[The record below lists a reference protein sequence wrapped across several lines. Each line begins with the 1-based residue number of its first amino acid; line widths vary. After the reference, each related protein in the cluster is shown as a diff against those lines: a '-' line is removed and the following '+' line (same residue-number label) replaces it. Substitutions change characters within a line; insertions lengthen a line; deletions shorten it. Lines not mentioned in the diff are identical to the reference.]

1 MRPWLLSPSNR
12 IEAEGSAL
20 LEFVVVVVV
29 LLVPIAL
36 ALAVLLRVHLV
47 QAELREVTA
56 AAALAVAR
64 DGGGSMTARRVVA
77 DLWSESRVPTVAVR
91 CRSACGSA
99 TAAWEVRLATE
110 VDLSPL
116 PGRIEVA
123 YAHTHVRDR
132 FGAWRHG

>member
-1 MRPWLLSPSNR
+1 M
-12 IEAEGSAL
+12 

-64 DGGGSMTARRVVA
+64 DGGSSTTARRVVA
-77 DLWSESRVPTVAVR
+77 DLWPEPRVPTSAVR
-91 CRSACGSA
+91 CRSGCGSA

-110 VDLSPL
+110 VDLTPL

-132 FGAWRHG
+132 FTVLTRG